1 LNFPED
7 DYESSI
13 SNLHALITYLNN
25 ARIHEVWRVT
35 TIEQNKEHFVVI
47 CNNAN
52 HLCTC
57 MWLVTRGLVC
67 RHFFSVMLNSDKAMF
82 HIGLIPD
89 RWYNEKFPNF
99 QEEPAIT
106 ICSEKNEPMHEHQI
120 RPDFSLLHEIRHT
133 QAFSET
139 VKQNLS
145 HRAKYNQGFGYAKK
159 AIGLALEI
167 GCEDELNEMLQRWIR
182 EKERSRI
189 GKENLPEIN
198 NPYETRTKGAPRKR
212 IKNALEGN
220 RNPKS
225 SGTAS
230 THRSKYVCSH
240 CKGSGHNA
248 RRCEH
253 KKNSKKS
260 K

>member
-1 LNFPED
+1 MNFIQIAIGGKQDDDENYEQSGDEEQDDEEQDDDEQSGDEEQDDEEQDDDEQDDDEEQSEKLNFPED

-89 RWYNEKFPNF
+89 RWYNEKFPDF

-106 ICSEKNEPMHEHQI
+106 ICSERTNLCINIKLSQILAYYMKFVIHKHFQKLSSKIYLIEPNIIKVSATRRKQL
-120 RPDFSLLHEIRHT
+120 DQLL
-133 QAFSET
+133 
-139 VKQNLS
+139 KWL
-145 HRAKYNQGFGYAKK
+145 
-159 AIGLALEI
+159 
-167 GCEDELNEMLQRWIR
+167 
-182 EKERSRI
+182 
-189 GKENLPEIN
+189 
-198 NPYETRTKGAPRKR
+198 
-212 IKNALEGN
+212 
-220 RNPKS
+220 
-225 SGTAS
+225 
-230 THRSKYVCSH
+230 
-240 CKGSGHNA
+240 
-248 RRCEH
+248 
-253 KKNSKKS
+253 
-260 K
+260 